1 MPLIPKLILFSV
13 LILPLTGSVY
23 LLFIMLRQCGIEK
36 NRLGA
41 GIIALMTS
49 IGGGLWIFLVVL
61 FWIPNLNI
69 PSTVKFVACILLV
82 PYLAGLFALQGL
94 GPALGISGFNTR
106 RMFRDLFQTKRPGQN
121 KDN

>member
-23 LLFIMLRQCGIEK
+23 LLFIMLRQCGIEE

-69 PSTVKFVACILLV
+69 PSTVKFVASILLV

-106 RMFRDLFQTKRPGQN
+106 RMFKDLFQTKRGGQN